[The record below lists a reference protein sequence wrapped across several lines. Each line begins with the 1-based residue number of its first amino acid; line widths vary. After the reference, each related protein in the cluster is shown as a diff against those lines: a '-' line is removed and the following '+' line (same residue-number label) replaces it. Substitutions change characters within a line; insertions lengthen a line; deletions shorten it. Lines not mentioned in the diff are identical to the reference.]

1 MADRRWRDILKLLER
16 QELALKNYPR
26 LDSVLYFD
34 RGRYFDVSLDAAKG
48 KPTAFSWYEPAE
60 LIEILKPI
68 LDERPPAAS
77 VVPFTDV
84 PTHVL
89 SDVAEVGP
97 LARRLEAELDDGTR
111 WITGTWWTKPRLM
124 RGRNGWLALEVDKRR
139 LKGIEQ
145 WEEARVRAELT
156 RVVLANRDATT
167 EAVVATLRSR
177 VLELEA
183 TVDGQLDQ
191 LSDGEHAWE
200 TRDEA
205 DFPVVYLRRGKEY
218 VGLKLNEGDVYEL
231 LWTSRAYVAYE
242 MLRAATSGK
251 PGRVKAIEP
260 KLRKELA
267 EKADRSKYMALMR
280 AGKLKVGSVPAQ
292 TDSEWWLHFK
302 KGKFWT
308 NYSMDGEDYELSE
321 NEARAIFRDRRF
333 MYVSFED

>member
-1 MADRRWRDILKLLER
+1 MER

-26 LDSVLYFD
+26 PDSLLYFD
-34 RGRYFDVSLDAAKG
+34 RARYFDVSLDPAAG
-48 KPTAFSWYEPAE
+48 HPTGFSWYEPSE
-60 LIEILKPI
+60 LLEIVKPI
-68 LDERPPAAS
+68 LDEQPPPAS
-77 VVPFTDV
+77 VVPFSDV
-84 PTHVL
+84 PARVL
-89 SDVAEVGP
+89 SDVASVER
-97 LARRLEAELDDGTR
+97 LARQLEAELADGTR

-124 RGRNGWLALEVDKRR
+124 RGRDGWLALDVEKGR

-145 WEEARVRAELT
+145 WDEARVRAELT
-156 RVVLANRDATT
+156 RVVLADHKAKA
-167 EAVVATLRSR
+167 EPVASALRSR

-183 TVDGQLDQ
+183 AIDRQLDQ
-191 LSDGEHAWE
+191 LSDGVHAWE
-200 TRDEA
+200 TRDAA
-205 DFPVVYLRRGKEY
+205 DFPVVYLRQGKEY
-218 VGLKLNEGDVYEL
+218 VGVKLNEGEVYEL

-267 EKADRSKYMALMR
+267 DKADRSKYMALMR
-280 AGKLKVGSVPAQ
+280 AGKLKVGAVPAQ

-308 NYSMDGEDYELSE
+308 TYSMDGEDYALSE
-321 NEARAIFRDRRF
+321 TEAKAILRDRRY